1 MSTNQLLPLGLNPQF
16 VEELVRTQE
25 PCFAM
30 GLVRENARSR
40 GFLALRLGQEIPS
53 TATASGFRFG
63 HQLMGRDDFEVVRF
77 SFEFNGCKTFHALV
91 NPANTIVQRVL
102 GTMLVSC
109 DYLFLLLQPSG
120 SVTVFR
126 TDIGE
131 DDLAG
136 LQTNWPRIQ
145 QSTTSDAQYCQSL
158 TAFKREFGTEPTLK
172 WICHGDDSYLDLDGE
187 LVSLNPA

>member
-1 MSTNQLLPLGLNPQF
+1 MNTNQLLPLGLNVQF
-16 VEELVRTQE
+16 TEELISTSE

-30 GLVRENARSR
+30 GLVRENARTR
-40 GFLALRLGQEIPS
+40 GFLALRLDQEIPYA
-53 TATASGFRFG
+53 ATASGFRFG

-77 SFEFNGCKTFHALV
+77 SFEFYGCKTFHVLV
-91 NPANTIVQRVL
+91 NPASTIVQRVL

-126 TDIGE
+126 SDIGE
-131 DDLAG
+131 EDLAG

-145 QSTTSDAQYCQSL
+145 QSTTSDAQYRQSL
-158 TAFKREFGTEPTLK
+158 SAFKREIGADSTLK

-187 LVSLNPA
+187 LVSLNPV